1 MQKGAKESRKLFEK
15 KTFRISEG
23 KTYCLRR
30 CDGYGFWTSFKIL
43 IYEVRSK
50 TNETF
55 VVVAHSRI
63 GEVC

>member
-1 MQKGAKESRKLFEK
+1 MNCVVIVGGPYRPSMLAVFTKQLNKVHKQSI
-15 KTFRISEG
+15 TFYNFT
-23 KTYCLRR
+23 K
-30 CDGYGFWTSFKIL
+30 
-43 IYEVRSK
+43 YEVRSK